1 MANLKL
7 LLFQFDFNIQV
18 MMEEDLS
25 SLNYLYHGKKPF
37 VFLRLAPRSIGPPS
51 SISYYFTSTNVAG
64 CRVGCHFVVLV
75 NITIMKSYQSLISLM
90 KSIKYWLN
98 LEFTRVIMFQ
108 V

>member
-18 MMEEDLS
+18 MMEENLS

-51 SISYYFTSTNVAG
+51 LISYYFTSTNVAG
-64 CRVGCHFVVLV
+64 CRVGVHFVVLV
-75 NITIMKSYQSLISLM
+75 NITIMKSYQSLISLI